1 MSEPPPDPKPP
12 TLALV
17 GRPNSGKSSM
27 YNRLTGG
34 DAHVGNFPGITV
46 DILEDFVDVP
56 GVGRTCVLDV
66 PGLYTF
72 EASVDASTDEG
83 IARDFLLGLESSGE
97 RHVIAQ
103 VADSTQ
109 LGLALRLTR
118 ELVQRGA
125 PLVLL
130 ASQADV
136 LAREG
141 RALDVE
147 ALSRA
152 VGIPV
157 VAVSARDP
165 GARARVFE
173 TVAAALQSRE
183 ASASRP
189 PATWEPDELAR
200 RVLRVRDDAG
210 EKARAQRERSARI
223 DRVVLHPVLGPVLFL
238 TLMTAIF
245 AAVFLIADPV
255 TTATD
260 GLVHALGA
268 WVSARV
274 GGGLLASFLSDGV
287 LGGAGTVIAFL
298 PQIVV
303 LTLAMELLEASGYLA
318 RGAFLVDRLLRAA
331 GLGGR
336 AFVPLLTAHACAVPA
351 IAATRILRDPR
362 ERALT
367 IAVLPLMTCSAR
379 IPVYSLLITTFF
391 HGASALTKALI
402 FVGLYFFGITA
413 GLLATVVIR
422 RTMVR
427 GRGLPLLLEMPAW
440 RMPEWSAVARAGWKT
455 AVRFVKDVGT
465 VILAVSV
472 VLWALLT
479 IPRPGAPAAHPDEPA
494 AVAVARRSVAAGVG
508 QALEPVTRPAG
519 FDWRINVGLIGSFG
533 AREVM
538 VGTMGVIFGVED
550 ADDDPAPLAAKIR
563 DARRRDGAPVYT
575 RATGL
580 ALMAFFALA
589 CQCMST
595 VAAIRRE
602 TRSWRWPLFVLV
614 YTYALG
620 YVAAVGV
627 YQLARALGW

>member
-1 MSEPPPDPKPP
+1 MSDETADAKPP

-27 YNRLTGG
+27 YNRLTDG

-56 GVGRTCVLDV
+56 GVGRVRVLDV

-83 IARDFLLGLESSGE
+83 IARDFLVGLEASGE

-118 ELVQRGA
+118 ELVQRDA
-125 PLVLL
+125 PLVLI

-141 RALDVE
+141 RTLDAE

-152 VGIPV
+152 VGVPV
-157 VAVSARDP
+157 VAVSAREP
-165 GARARVFE
+165 AARAQVLNAVA
-173 TVAAALQSRE
+173 TVLQSGETR
-183 ASASRP
+183 APRP

-200 RVLRVRDDAG
+200 RVVRVRDDAG
-210 EKARAQRERSARI
+210 EKARAQRERSGRI
-223 DRVVLHPVLGPVLFL
+223 DRVVLHPALGPVLFI

-260 GLVHALGA
+260 SLVHSLGA
-268 WVSARV
+268 WISERV

-413 GLLATVVIR
+413 GLFATVVIR

-427 GRGLPLLLEMPAW
+427 GKGLPLLLEMPAW

-508 QALEPVTRPAG
+508 QALEPITRPAG

-602 TRSWRWPLFVLV
+602 TRSWRWPLFVLA

-620 YVAAVGV
+620 YAAAVGV